1 VTNIE
6 GMSHTIFQKLNKN
19 YMKNSISKKSFKLSN
34 GFKPDNVPRNKDDLN
49 WIKKEKFEVSRIK
62 GLEKT
67 LFQSVCFN
75 KNKPFLDGKEHFK
88 ELYIKNG
95 IKEEGWSLP
104 AITRKDKHQIIEVN
118 KVKYNKFFGDK
129 YNPYNYEVH
138 KEKINTCSLKD
149 SFKNKK

>member
-1 VTNIE
+1 
-6 GMSHTIFQKLNKN
+6 MSHTIFQKLNKN
-19 YMKNSISKKSFKLSN
+19 YIGNSIYKKSFKLSN
-34 GFKPDNVPRNKDDLN
+34 GFKPDKVPRTKDDLS

-67 LFQSVCFN
+67 LFQSVCFTN
-75 KNKPFLDGKEHFK
+75 NKPLIDGKEHFK
-88 ELYIKNG
+88 ELYIKYSTKG
-95 IKEEGWSLP
+95 EGWNLP
-104 AITRKDKHQIIEVN
+104 AIPAKEKHQIIEVN
-118 KVKYNKFFGDK
+118 KVNFNKFFGDK